1 MTTATNEKTGL
12 PIIEDGDKAFSKDI
26 IGSVIKEIVFLGVGY
41 GIGYAIWAWGSND
54 VYQTRINNA
63 KAYDLQWLLLGLII
77 FQLANTWM
85 NAFTMSKKAAIM
97 DWNQPK
103 LRPNMGIYK
112 LATVPEDEGSAV
124 VLMTEGDA
132 GRYNRANRATYHFL
146 ENSIAF
152 VFSQYAAFYIF
163 PFPAFVLLCAFS
175 FGRIAY

>member
-1 MTTATNEKTGL
+1 
-12 PIIEDGDKAFSKDI
+12 
-26 IGSVIKEIVFLGVGY
+26 
-41 GIGYAIWAWGSND
+41 
-54 VYQTRINNA
+54 
-63 KAYDLQWLLLGLII
+63 
-77 FQLANTWM
+77 M

-175 FGRIAY
+175 FGRIAYQIGYTSFGMGGHLIGFLFDRIATATLTGLFIIAYSKSF